1 MVLHQP
7 GGGGA
12 KRRHRQQ
19 LIEEKK
25 SDEDQ
30 HQQESTRTI
39 MYNNNSHSSS
49 ATSITHGTTDSYP
62 IDLPPAVSATST
74 TSSQWT
80 RRRRAGRK
88 NSAAKRRRTKKNN
101 ARVLIALLGTLVLAL
116 LCVWSLTLVHSVR
129 TLAKDATQRVAAR
142 VLLHHHPS
150 SSVSSTTMQHWHHP
164 QQLVH
169 VVQTRFMQFQPHLVA
184 LGQARLDLFRA
195 LTVPSLAQQS
205 VQDFLWIIRT
215 DPDLDPA
222 IRDELI
228 ATVESDAMPHNAIL
242 VASNENPEG
251 FRGSSCVADITP
263 ETVMAGSLDLLRSYH
278 RAADTHTVLE
288 TRLDADDALATDF
301 VELIQSYAAEGD
313 ELQQQSPDHW
323 RVYCAENHVE
333 YQYSSPWNH
342 DNNDNNTGV
351 EGQEEEKGA
360 LLGLKSGMCITPGL
374 TFETAFGAHRSDIPV
389 SKHTRIQKTV
399 PACPEVKDGGADG
412 SSSSSS
418 KCLIKL
424 GGDLPLALRARTPTS
439 AGMDHVLIA
448 QHTEDT
454 FPMQHLQKSKWKD
467 SQKALWESLPVLFGV
482 EATDL
487 WRARAGIQAN
497 LAAIAKDALEGQCT
511 KGHSCKDGSKAVLK
525 ELVDTY
531 SNAKEEA

>member
-1 MVLHQP
+1 M
-7 GGGGA
+7 
-12 KRRHRQQ
+12 
-19 LIEEKK
+19 EEKK
-25 SDEDQ
+25 SDED

-39 MYNNNSHSSS
+39 MYVYSNNSNNNSHS

-74 TSSQWT
+74 SSSQWT
-80 RRRRAGRK
+80 RRRRAGRN
-88 NSAAKRRRTKKNN
+88 NSAAKRSRTKKK
-101 ARVLIALLGTLVLAL
+101 ALAIALGALVLVL

-129 TLAKDATQRVAAR
+129 TLGKHDTQPVAAR
-142 VLLHHHPS
+142 VLLHHPSSS
-150 SSVSSTTMQHWHHP
+150 SSVSSMQWQHP
-164 QQLVH
+164 HQLVH

-184 LGQARLDLFRA
+184 LGRARLDLFRA

-222 IRDELI
+222 IRDELV
-228 ATVESDAMPHNAIL
+228 ATVAGDGMPHNAIL

-251 FRGSSCVADITP
+251 FRGASCVADITP
-263 ETVMAGSLDLLRSYH
+263 ETVLAGSLDLLQSYH
-278 RAADTHTVLE
+278 RAAGTHTVLE

-301 VELIQSYAAEGD
+301 VELIQSYAAEGA
-313 ELQQQSPDHW
+313 ELQQQQRPEDYW

-333 YQYSSPWNH
+333 YQYSSPWN
-342 DNNDNNTGV
+342 NNNNNSAGV
-351 EGQEEEKGA
+351 EEEEKGA
-360 LLGLKSGMCITPGL
+360 LLGLKSGLCITPGL
-374 TFETAFGAHRSDIPV
+374 TFETAVGAHRSDIPV

-399 PACPEVKDGGADG
+399 PACPEVNNGAAGGL
-412 SSSSSS
+412 SSSSS

-448 QHTEDT
+448 QHTEKT